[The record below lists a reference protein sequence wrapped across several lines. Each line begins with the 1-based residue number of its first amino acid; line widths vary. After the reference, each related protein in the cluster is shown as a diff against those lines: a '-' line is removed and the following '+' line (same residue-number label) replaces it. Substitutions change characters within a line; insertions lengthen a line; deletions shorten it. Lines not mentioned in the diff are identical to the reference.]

1 MDWSKIK
8 TIFILTFLVLNIYL
22 MYEFFKLKDSTSQ
35 YEFIVEPSF
44 DKRLKA
50 DEIQFD
56 ELPKNYQKDNYL
68 SAKPKNFTS
77 DEGLDDPK
85 LKGQQVTV
93 NDGLVLA
100 ATLDKP
106 YELSDKLDTSEINS
120 FVKNHVLYGD
130 QYRFWGKDE
139 NKITYYQK
147 FKDKVFYKNISGELT
162 IWLNTENND
171 IVSYQQTMLE
181 NIEERSEKEKIIQ
194 PLKAIETLYEKG
206 SLKPKSKISKV
217 ELGYV
222 TFIHTGTSQVLTPA
236 WRFVINDE
244 ENLFVHAIEGQIM
257 QLNNEEK
264 KIVE

>member
-8 TIFILTFLVLNIYL
+8 TIFILTFLVLDIYL
-22 MYEFFKLKDSTSQ
+22 MYEFFKLKDSSQ
-35 YEFIVEPSF
+35 YELIVEPSF

-50 DEIQFD
+50 DEIEYND
-56 ELPKNYQKDNYL
+56 LPKNIQKDNYL
-68 SAKPKNFTS
+68 SATPKNFTN
-77 DEGLDDPK
+77 DDGLDDPK

-93 NDGLVLA
+93 NDGLVLT

-106 YELSDKLDTSEINS
+106 YELKDKLDTAEINS
-120 FVKNHVLYGD
+120 FVKNHVIYGD

-139 NKITYYQK
+139 NKITYYQQ

-162 IWLNTENND
+162 IWLNAEND
-171 IVSYQQTMLE
+171 IVSYQQTILE
-181 NIEERSEKEKIIQ
+181 KIEELSEKEKIIQ

-222 TFIHTGTSQVLTPA
+222 TFLHTGTSQVLTPA
-236 WRFVINDE
+236 WRFVINGE
-244 ENLFVHAIEGQIM
+244 ENIFVHAYEGQIM

>member
-8 TIFILTFLVLNIYL
+8 TIFILTFLVLDIYL
-22 MYEFFKLKDSTSQ
+22 MYEFFKLKDSSQ
-35 YEFIVEPSF
+35 LEYIAEPSF

-50 DEIQFD
+50 DEIEYN
-56 ELPKNYQKDNYL
+56 ELPKNFQKDNYL
-68 SAKPKNFTS
+68 SAKPKNFTNDDS
-77 DEGLDDPK
+77 IDDPK

-93 NDGLVLA
+93 NDGLVLT

-106 YELSDKLDTSEINS
+106 YELNDKMDVSEINS
-120 FVKNHVLYGD
+120 FVKNHVIYGD
-130 QYRFWGKDE
+130 QYRFWGKNE
-139 NKITYYQK
+139 NKITYYQQ

-162 IWLNTENND
+162 IWLSPEND
-171 IVSYQQTMLE
+171 IVSYQQTILE
-181 NIEERSEKEKIIQ
+181 NIEELSEKEKIIQ
-194 PLKAIETLYEKG
+194 PKKAIETLYKNG

-222 TFIHTGTSQVLTPA
+222 TFVHTGTSQVLTPA

-244 ENLFVHAIEGQIM
+244 DNLFVHAIEGQIM